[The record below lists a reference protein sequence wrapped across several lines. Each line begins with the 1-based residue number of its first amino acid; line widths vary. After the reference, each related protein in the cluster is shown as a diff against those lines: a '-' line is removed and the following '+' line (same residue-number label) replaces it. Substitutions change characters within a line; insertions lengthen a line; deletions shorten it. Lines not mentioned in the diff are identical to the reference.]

1 MLKLMKQ
8 LLLTLTVLFA
18 TTALFAQE
26 KEIQQALLNGPS
38 LRVEQTTAKLN
49 QQPQAAF
56 TMYLNAEAGQ
66 VEKQWATFVNT
77 RYNCEF
83 KKARKHY
90 EALNIRMLDVAEGT
104 VSLYSKVADDER
116 GARLDVFVL
125 SGTRYLESGEF
136 PGESTKMTQVME
148 SFARALY
155 VEVYDEVLEDERK
168 EHGKMVKELEKLDK
182 QGEKLDKEL
191 AGQDSDIT
199 KATEGVTDAEQDIKQ
214 LQLKIEQ
221 LNLEIENAKAEIK
234 RLESE
239 RAANEKARTAQDTLV
254 REKASRIDRLKANA
268 DGMRLR

>member
-49 QQPQAAF
+49 KQPQAAF

-155 VEVYDEVLEDERK
+155 VKVYDEVLEDERK

-182 QGEKLDKEL
+182 EL
-191 AGQDSDIT
+191 AGQDSNIT

>member
-1 MLKLMKQ
+1 MKQ
-8 LLLTLTVLFA
+8 LLITFTVLFA
-18 TTALFAQE
+18 TLALSAQE
-26 KEIQQALLNGPS
+26 EQIQQALLNGPR

-49 QQPQAAF
+49 KQSQAAF
-56 TMYLNAEAGQ
+56 TLHLDAQAGQ
-66 VEKQWATFVNT
+66 VEKQWAAFVHD
-77 RYNCEF
+77 RYKCQF
-83 KKARKHY
+83 KKVRKHY

-125 SGTRYLESGEF
+125 SGARYLESGEF
-136 PGESTKMTQVME
+136 PGESAKMTQVME

-155 VEVYDEVLEDERK
+155 VEVYDELLEDERK
-168 EHGKMVKELEKLDK
+168 EQGKMVKELEKLDK

-191 AGQDSDIT
+191 AGQASDVT

-239 RAANEKARTAQDTLV
+239 RAANEKARAAQNTLV